1 MTEDTIIRELGG
13 GAVSVLVIFMLGAL
27 GVLSIVIRSMWAR
40 ITYLQDRIFTIQ
52 EQANRELSEMQRASN
67 TALNA
72 VQGSLASIMTLISN
86 NRGNRP

>member
-52 EQANRELSEMQRASN
+52 EQANKELSEMQRASN

-86 NRGNRP
+86 HRGNRP